1 MENDMRNYIPHYAKY
16 GIPAERYNELRHFC
30 LQYPLWRAE
39 AQSLLGVGAQRYS
52 DMPHGSGVGDP
63 VARAA
68 ERREILIEKI
78 NLVEKV
84 ARSVEDGRWYTAL
97 IQNCCMGKGLSYI
110 DPGIMP
116 TSNRNAYYQARR
128 IFYLRLDELKT

>member
-1 MENDMRNYIPHYAKY
+1 MRNYQPHYARY
-16 GIPAERYNELRHFC
+16 GLSAARYNELRHFC

-52 DMPHGSGVGDP
+52 SMPHGTGVSDP

-68 ERREILIEKI
+68 ERREKLNDKILM
-78 NLVEKV
+78 VENV
-84 ARSVEDGRWYTAL
+84 ARTIEGGKWYAAL

-110 DPGIMP
+110 DPAVLP
-116 TSNRNAYYQARR
+116 TSNRNAFYVARR
-128 IFYLRLDELKT
+128 MFFLILDEVKS